1 MVDAQEDVAQRAV
14 EDNVSVHIAVEAT
27 DVVILKILRH
37 GRKVRQTV
45 RIESANE
52 KEEKQQRKCLRP
64 RDSHFTSAFFPVFA
78 VCE

>member
-1 MVDAQEDVAQRAV
+1 MAWVDAQEDVAQRAV
-14 EDNVSVHIAVEAT
+14 EDDVSVHIAVEAT

-52 KEEKQQRKCLRP
+52 KEEKQ
-64 RDSHFTSAFFPVFA
+64 
-78 VCE
+78 